1 MSASVHT
8 SATPRRH
15 HRLGRHELLRLVRPA
30 RLRVEHGTLWIT
42 QDLNPE
48 DIVLEPGDSYD
59 YDGHRP
65 LLATPLGPAVHLTTQ
80 DCPAAAASPAANAWR
95 TLWPRLGRLLAPGG

>member
-8 SATPRRH
+8 SAPLRRH

-42 QDLNPE
+42 QDRSAE
-48 DIVLEPGDSYD
+48 DIVLEPGQSYD
-59 YDGHRP
+59 YDGRSP
-65 LLATPLGPAVHLTTQ
+65 LLATPLGNAVHITTRECI
-80 DCPAAAASPAANAWR
+80 DGAHGAVAAGWR
-95 TLWPRLGRLLAPGG
+95 ALWPRLGRLLAPGG